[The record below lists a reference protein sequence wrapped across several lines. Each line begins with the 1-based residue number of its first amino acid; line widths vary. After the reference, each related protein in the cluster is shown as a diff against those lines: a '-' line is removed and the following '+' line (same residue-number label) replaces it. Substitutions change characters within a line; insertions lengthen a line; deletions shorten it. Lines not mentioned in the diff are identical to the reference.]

1 MVNSYSFSGMFSSIT
16 QTRAHQVRRNRRKIF
31 GWEACT
37 VAWVCLSRRLAP
49 LCQNQRPE
57 LGERNIHLDLAN
69 SLVPGPI
76 RYPNPMVYPMKIC
89 QNSLLM
95 FVVFP
100 HSMFAR
106 FALFLEKLINVLVDW
121 LLLTV
126 GGVSWTNGSHLE
138 IMLSGEAVNDKL
150 ACKPPSTVDTSWC
163 IYHKLW
169 LYYLKT
175 NLSDLNVYIYNGL

>member
-37 VAWVCLSRRLAP
+37 VAWACLSRRLAP

-69 SLVPGPI
+69 SLVPGTI
-76 RYPNPMVYPMKIC
+76 RYPQNPMVYLMKIC

-106 FALFLEKLINVLVDW
+106 LPYFWRNWSTNWLTGYCWQWAGWAGRMDLTWKSCWVEKLWMINWPANPHQL
-121 LLLTV
+121 
-126 GGVSWTNGSHLE
+126 
-138 IMLSGEAVNDKL
+138 
-150 ACKPPSTVDTSWC
+150 
-163 IYHKLW
+163 
-169 LYYLKT
+169 
-175 NLSDLNVYIYNGL
+175 

>member
-31 GWEACT
+31 RWEACT
-37 VAWVCLSRRLAP
+37 VAWVCLAP

-106 FALFLEKLINVLVDW
+106 LPYFWRNWSTSWLTGYCWLWAGWAGRMDLTWKSCWVEKLWMINWPANPHQL
-121 LLLTV
+121 
-126 GGVSWTNGSHLE
+126 
-138 IMLSGEAVNDKL
+138 
-150 ACKPPSTVDTSWC
+150 
-163 IYHKLW
+163 
-169 LYYLKT
+169 
-175 NLSDLNVYIYNGL
+175 

>member
-37 VAWVCLSRRLAP
+37 VAWACLSRRLAP

-69 SLVPGPI
+69 SLVPGTI
-76 RYPNPMVYPMKIC
+76 RYPKFQWCIPWKSVRIVCWCLLFFRIPCLPGYPI
-89 QNSLLM
+89 
-95 FVVFP
+95 
-100 HSMFAR
+100 
-106 FALFLEKLINVLVDW
+106 LEKLINKLVDW

-138 IMLSGEAVNDKL
+138 IMLSGETVNDKL

-169 LYYLKT
+169 LYYL
-175 NLSDLNVYIYNGL
+175 